1 MVRRPACRRR
11 RDLEAQAPKIEL
23 VEEDF
28 DHPRRIVFADVVIQ
42 ATRQQ
47 RRLPA
52 ILTLDETAH
61 PKPPTRRCQE
71 SELLRVF
78 TQPRS
83 KAALCSQPVSGPSSQ
98 AAESPETGAMP
109 TAPSGAARTQSAV

>member
-42 ATRQQ
+42 AARQQ

-71 SELLRVF
+71 SELLRVLHSLGRK
-78 TQPRS
+78 RS
-83 KAALCSQPVSGPSSQ
+83 SALSRIQDVRARPGMSGNWSD
-98 AAESPETGAMP
+98 
-109 TAPSGAARTQSAV
+109 